1 MWESF
6 RLYIVPM
13 PNNDENIRI
22 ITSNRKAYH
31 NFIIMEKY
39 EAGLEL
45 QGSEVKSIRQGR
57 VSIQE
62 AYAAVEDNSVWV
74 YSMRI
79 NPYEQA
85 SFEKHDPDRK
95 KRLLLHK
102 REIRKLRSKTQERGF
117 TLIPLKL
124 YFKGKLVKLE
134 IGLARGKKQYDK
146 REDIK
151 KRDDERRMRRG
162 LRERNR

>member
-1 MWESF
+1 MAQNDDDIK
-6 RLYIVPM
+6 IV
-13 PNNDENIRI
+13 
-22 ITSNRKAYH
+22 TTNRKAYH
-31 NFIIMEKY
+31 NYHISETY

-45 QGSEVKSIRQGR
+45 IGSEVKSIRQGR

-62 AYAAVEDNSVWV
+62 AYAAVEEGEVWV
-74 YSMRI
+74 HSMRI

-102 REIRKLRSKTQERGF
+102 REIRKLKTKTQERGY
-117 TLIPLKL
+117 TLIPLRL
-124 YFKGKLVKLE
+124 YFRKNLAKLE
-134 IGLARGKKQYDK
+134 IGVARGKKQYDK
-146 REDIK
+146 RETIK
-151 KRDDERRMRRG
+151 KKEDARRMERR

>member
-1 MWESF
+1 MYESIPP
-6 RLYIVPM
+6 YIGFM
-13 PNNDENIRI
+13 PDTNGNIRI
-22 ITSNRKAYH
+22 IATNRKAYH
-31 NFIIMEKY
+31 NYIIMEKY

-45 QGSEVKSIRQGR
+45 MGSEVKSIRQGK

-62 AYAAVEDNSVWV
+62 SYASVEDDSVWV

-79 NPYEQA
+79 SPYEQA

-102 REIRKLRSKTQERGF
+102 REIRKLRIKTQERGF

-124 YFKGKLVKLE
+124 YFKGKLAKIE
-134 IGLARGKKQYDK
+134 IGLARGKKLYDK
-146 REDIK
+146 REALK
-151 KRDDERRMRRG
+151 KREDERRIRRG

>member
-1 MWESF
+1 MAQNDDDIK
-6 RLYIVPM
+6 IV
-13 PNNDENIRI
+13 
-22 ITSNRKAYH
+22 TSNRKAYH
-31 NFIIMEKY
+31 NYHISETY

-45 QGSEVKSIRQGR
+45 IGSEVKSIRQGR

-62 AYAAVEDNSVWV
+62 AYAAVEEGEVWV
-74 YSMRI
+74 HSMRI

-102 REIRKLRSKTQERGF
+102 REIRKLKTKTQERGY
-117 TLIPLKL
+117 TLIPLRL
-124 YFKGKLVKLE
+124 YFRKNLAKLE
-134 IGLARGKKQYDK
+134 IGVARGKKQYDK
-146 REDIK
+146 RETIK
-151 KRDDERRMRRG
+151 KKEDARRMERG